1 MKGNAMETGMVYEK
15 FGGLLKEET
24 LTCIDNSVLL
34 PDTCVLESVNPFSG
48 YYNEV
53 PGADKP
59 LYLYLVLEGNCS
71 FEKTLRATAGIKKHF
86 RFPFDAA
93 PGSITLPGGNHQVI
107 RIRNLQEFGHIAMLQ
122 KAFLDEGMQFIR
134 KTRKVEK
141 VEALIHL
148 TKFFYLEPIGE
159 MMFLDRSQA
168 HHGYFIIPRF
178 VDWNDFKDLTR
189 EVKFD
194 AGLQIFDAATACY
207 FENHTIFEMVR
218 IYRENLNLE
227 MLAAIRQRY
236 LRLMS

>member
-1 MKGNAMETGMVYEK
+1 METGTVYEK

-24 LTCIDNSVLL
+24 LTCIDNSVLM
-34 PDTCVLESVNPFSG
+34 PNTCVLESVNPFSG

-53 PGADKP
+53 PGTEKP

-71 FEKTLRATAGIKKHF
+71 FEKTLRAAANIKRHF
-86 RFPFDAA
+86 GLPFDAA
-93 PGSITLPGGNHQVI
+93 AGSVSLAGGHHQVI
-107 RIRNLQEFGHIAMLQ
+107 RIRNLGEFGHIALLQ
-122 KAFLDEGMQFIR
+122 KAFLDEGMEFIK
-134 KTRKVEK
+134 KTRKIDQ

-148 TKFFYLEPIGE
+148 TKFFYLEPVGE
-159 MMFLDRSQA
+159 MMFIDKSQA
-168 HHGYFIIPRF
+168 HHGYFVIPRY
-178 VDWNDFKDLTR
+178 VEWNDFKELTR

-218 IYRENLNLE
+218 IYRENLNVE